1 MTAKLSRLW
10 TNYLARSD
18 FLAAGIPSAAQTFL
32 MSKPIQFKTAT
43 LLVENLI
50 TCKSSLFAAGRR
62 FILILTA
69 LVWFAHSPS
78 ARAVSPAPDG
88 GYPNRNTAEGDDAL
102 FSLQTGSDNTAVG
115 FDALYSDTDGG
126 ANTANG
132 SWALFS
138 NTFGGGNTAVGWQ
151 ALYSNVTGSLNTAIG
166 DSAAFGNAGGVQN
179 TASGAYAL
187 FFGGGDSNTANGTEA
202 LFNTTG
208 SNNIAVGNFA
218 GYNLTTGSNNIDIGN
233 QGVDDDSNT
242 TRIGTTGTQTN
253 AFMAGI
259 FEVVVTKSTP
269 VYVDKQ
275 GHLGTKPSSERFK
288 TDIKPM
294 DKASEAILALKPITF
309 RYKKELDPDA
319 VPQFGLVAED
329 VAKVDPSLVL
339 RDGDGKTYTVRYE
352 AVNAMLLN
360 EFLKEH
366 RKVEELKKD
375 FQTTIARQQKQIQ
388 SLAASLKKQAVQI
401 QKVGARVEA
410 NAPAPQMAVNNQ

>member
-1 MTAKLSRLW
+1 
-10 TNYLARSD
+10 
-18 FLAAGIPSAAQTFL
+18 
-32 MSKPIQFKTAT
+32 MSKSIQLKTAT
-43 LLVENLI
+43 LLAENLI
-50 TCKSSLFAAGRR
+50 TSKLSLAAAGRR
-62 FILILTA
+62 FILVLTA

-78 ARAVSPAPDG
+78 TRAVSPAPDG

-102 FSLQTGSDNTAVG
+102 FSLTTGLDNTAVG
-115 FDALYSDTDGG
+115 FDALYNDMQGG
-126 ANTANG
+126 GNTANG
-132 SWALFS
+132 SLALFS
-138 NTFGGGNTAVGWQ
+138 NTFGGGNTAVGSG

-187 FFGGGDSNTANGTEA
+187 FSGGGGGDSNTANGTAA
-202 LFNTTG
+202 LYNTTG

-218 GYNLTTGSNNIDIGN
+218 GYNLSTGSNNIDIGN
-233 QGVDDDSNT
+233 QGVDAESNT
-242 TRIGTTGTQTN
+242 IRIGTAGTQTN

-259 FEVVVTKSTP
+259 FEVVVTKSQP
-269 VYVDKQ
+269 VYVDVK

-329 VAKVDPSLVL
+329 VAKVDPNLVL
-339 RDGDGKTYTVRYE
+339 RDDDGKTYTVRYD

-375 FQTTIARQQKQIQ
+375 FQATIARQQKQIQ
-388 SLAASLKKQAVQI
+388 SLAASLKKQAAQI
-401 QKVGARVEA
+401 QKVGARLEA